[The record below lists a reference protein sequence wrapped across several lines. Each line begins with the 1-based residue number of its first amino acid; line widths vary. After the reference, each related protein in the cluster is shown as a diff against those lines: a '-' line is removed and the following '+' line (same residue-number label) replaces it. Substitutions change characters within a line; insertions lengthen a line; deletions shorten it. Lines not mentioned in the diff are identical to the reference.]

1 MGIIICIA
9 FIQYKTMVCNYVII
23 TFSDIIVAKDCK
35 SAHTHTH
42 THTHKYWPS
51 FDVVQERN
59 LDINEAGQQSDL
71 STWKFG
77 NTSYVES

>member
-1 MGIIICIA
+1 MGIIIFIA
-9 FIQYKTMVCNYVII
+9 FIRYKTKVCNYVII
-23 TFSDIIVAKDCK
+23 TFIDIIVQKNCK
-35 SAHTHTH
+35 SA
-42 THTHKYWPS
+42 HTHKYWPS